1 MTPERSHTADRNSAT
16 VASFSTILISNRSE
30 IAVRIARTARK
41 LGLKTVAVYSN
52 ADVNS
57 PHVRAA
63 DLAVNIGAAPAS
75 ESYLNTARIIDA
87 AHATGAEAV
96 HPGYGFLSE
105 SADFAEACLKAG
117 LAFIGPEPE
126 AIRLMGDKA
135 TAKRIM
141 SAKGVPC
148 LPGYD
153 GEAQDETTFASESNR
168 IGYPVMLKA
177 TGGGGG
183 KGMRLVCSEQ
193 QLREGLPSAR
203 AEALKAFGNP
213 QLMIEKAIIAPRHVE
228 VQVFADTLGNVVHL
242 GDRDC
247 SIQRRHQKIIEEAPA
262 PNLDPAIRQEI
273 AQAALI
279 AARAITY
286 RGAGTVEFLVTP
298 DGQFYFLEMNTRL
311 QVEHPVTE
319 MITGLDLVEWQL
331 RVATGEALPLRQEQ
345 IVLNGHAFEARV
357 CAEDS
362 AAGFLPQTGRL
373 ISWIP
378 ATRAGVR
385 LDHALEEG
393 IHITGFYDSMIAK
406 IIGYGEDRQQA
417 RQITTAAVRET
428 FIAGVETNQSFLI
441 ECLDSASFV
450 DANFA
455 TDFIDRLLAERD
467 GNNAPDPAL
476 VILAAAI
483 FYRQSSNGHAG
494 PLFAWRN
501 SSWNTDAIEI
511 CSGDWAGRVA
521 ISPTSATDFTV
532 HYEDTQKSVSIC
544 GDGPQLSVTIDGVQ
558 SVAVQAWDGASLTVQ
573 WCGHRRSFFEAETIS
588 TRNDATDTDSIARAP
603 MPGMVT
609 QVNVSAGDAIETG
622 AVLLILEA
630 MKMEHIVRA
639 PSSGRVASIR
649 VKQGQQVASRE
660 ALVEIEPESMTT

>member
-1 MTPERSHTADRNSAT
+1 
-16 VASFSTILISNRSE
+16 VVSFSTILISNRGE

-41 LGLKTVAVYSN
+41 LGLKTIAVYSD

-63 DLAVNIGAAPAS
+63 DIAVNIGAAPAS
-75 ESYLNTARIIDA
+75 ESYLNTARIIEA
-87 AHATGAEAV
+87 ARTTGAEAI

-117 LAFIGPEPE
+117 LVFVGPEPE

-141 SAKGVPC
+141 AAKGVPC

-153 GEAQDETTFASESNR
+153 GAAQDEATFASEASH

-183 KGMRLVCSEQ
+183 KGMRLVYSEQ
-193 QLREGLPSAR
+193 QLHEGLPSAR

-213 QLMIEKAIIAPRHVE
+213 QLMIEKAIVAPRHVE

-262 PNLDPAIRQEI
+262 PNLDPAIRQAI

-279 AARAITY
+279 AARAISY

-298 DGQFYFLEMNTRL
+298 DRRFYFLEMNTRL

-331 RVATGEALPLRQEQ
+331 HVAAGEALPLRQEQ
-345 IVLNGHAFEARV
+345 IVLHGHAFEARV
-357 CAEDS
+357 CAED
-362 AAGFLPQTGRL
+362 ATAGFLPQTGRL
-373 ISWIP
+373 TSWIP
-378 ATRAGVR
+378 ASRTGVR

-393 IHITGFYDSMIAK
+393 VQITGFYDSMIAK
-406 IIGYGEDRQQA
+406 IIGYGKDREQA
-417 RQITTAAVRET
+417 RQITLAAIEDT
-428 FIAGVETNQSFLI
+428 FIAGVETNQTFLI
-441 ECLDSASFV
+441 ECMRSASFV

-455 TDFIDRLLAERD
+455 TDFIDQLLAKKSGED
-467 GNNAPDPAL
+467 VPEPAL
-476 VILAAAI
+476 VILAATI
-483 FYRQSSNGHAG
+483 FYRQSANGHAD
-494 PLFAWRN
+494 PLFGWRN
-501 SSWNTDAIEI
+501 SAWNTDAIEI
-511 CSGDWAGRVA
+511 QSGDWAGQVE
-521 ISPTSATDFTV
+521 ISPVSGTEFTV
-532 HYEDTQKSVSIC
+532 RYQGTQKSVSIF
-544 GDGPQLSVTIDGVQ
+544 GDGPHLRVTIDGSQ
-558 SVAVQAWDGASLTVQ
+558 SSVAQAWNDNILTVQ
-573 WCGHRRSFFEAETIS
+573 WRGKRRSFTEVDRILAS
-588 TRNDATDTDSIARAP
+588 ASVADTAFIARAP

-609 QVNVSAGDAIETG
+609 LVNVSAGDVIEKG

-649 VKQGQQVASRE
+649 VKKGQQVASRE
-660 ALVEIEPESMTT
+660 TLAEIEPETMTT